1 LVVLGCR
8 LPTHREL
15 FSGSFALYPIARM
28 STKKDSYWIPLADL
42 MTVLMVIFLFM
53 SLSYMVGIKK
63 RQEEKDHLIEEFQ
76 NSKTD
81 LLQEIKVEFKE
92 DFKQTKWNAVLDT
105 SNLSIRFVD
114 ERILF
119 DYDKADIKEEF
130 KSILTEFFPRYLNII
145 LQKKYADKIAEVRI
159 EGHTS
164 TEGGYIY
171 NLKLSQDRTRNVM
184 EFLMN
189 LDCYK
194 NLDSGDKKRL
204 EYLLTANGLSYGRSL
219 DKNGRYTY
227 NSNDSADNLKCR
239 RVEFRI
245 LTTSDELIKKA
256 INNINK

>member
-1 LVVLGCR
+1 
-8 LPTHREL
+8 
-15 FSGSFALYPIARM
+15 M

-53 SLSYMVGIKK
+53 SLSYMIGIKK
-63 RQEEKDHLIEEFQ
+63 RQVEKDNLIQEFQ
-76 NSKTD
+76 NSKVD
-81 LLQEIKVEFKE
+81 LLQELRLEFKE
-92 DFKQTKWNAVLDT
+92 DFNTRWNAILDT

-119 DYDKADIKEEF
+119 DYNKADIKEEF
-130 KSILTEFFPRYLNII
+130 KTTLAEFFPRYLKII

-184 EFLMN
+184 EFLLN
-189 LDCYK
+189 QDCYK
-194 NLDSGDKKRL
+194 NLDSLEKKRL
-204 EYLLTANGLSYGRSL
+204 EYLMTANGLSYGRSL
-219 DKNGRYTY
+219 DRNGKYTF
-227 NSNDSADNLKCR
+227 NSNDSADNSKCR

-245 LTTSDELIKKA
+245 LTTSDDLIKKA

>member
-1 LVVLGCR
+1 
-8 LPTHREL
+8 
-15 FSGSFALYPIARM
+15 M

-53 SLSYMVGIKK
+53 SLSYMIGIKK
-63 RQEEKDHLIEEFQ
+63 RENEKNHMIQEFQ

-81 LLQEIKVEFKE
+81 LLQELRKEFTD
-92 DFKQTKWNAVLDT
+92 DFKQSKWNAVLDST
-105 SNLSIRFVD
+105 NLSIRFID

-119 DYDKADIKEEF
+119 DYDKAEIKDEF
-130 KSILTEFFPRYLNII
+130 KSILSEFFPRYLKIV
-145 LQKKYADKIAEVRI
+145 LQKKYADKISEVRI

-184 EFLMN
+184 EYLMN

-194 NLDSGDKKRL
+194 NLDPGERKRL

-219 DKNGRYTY
+219 DKSGHYTY
-227 NSNDSADNLKCR
+227 NSNDSADNVKCR

-245 LTTSDELIKKA
+245 LTTSDDLIKKA
-256 INNINK
+256 INDINK